1 VDREILV
8 RDTLPLV
15 ERVASSLASRLPPQ
29 VEISDL
35 TQAGFL
41 GLLDAAQ
48 KFDWDKGVRFS
59 TYAELRIRGAILD
72 SLRALDWVPRSLRR
86 RRRELA
92 SARSLLATRLGR
104 EPSEEEL
111 ASQMN
116 LSVSQLRVTAERV
129 FRSEV
134 ASDASERVDR
144 VEPDHSD
151 PTALDPQKLLERR
164 ELEILVAR
172 AVESLT
178 ERERRLLTLY
188 YQEER
193 TMKEVGALLGVNE
206 SRVSQIHSKIIAKLR
221 RRMRREL
228 RPRPAAALA
237 RSA

>member
-15 ERVASSLASRLPPQ
+15 ERVASSLAARLPPQ
-29 VEISDL
+29 VELSDL

-111 ASQMN
+111 ASELK

-151 PTALDPQKLLERR
+151 PAAIDPQKLLERR
-164 ELEILVAR
+164 ELETVVAR
-172 AVESLT
+172 AVASLS

-188 YQEER
+188 YHEER

-206 SRVSQIHSKIIAKLR
+206 SRISQIHSKVIAKLR
-221 RRMRREL
+221 RRVRREL